1 MMPNVTRG
9 GRMAGLVMYLAG
21 PGRTN
26 EHTNPQLIAGHDMV
40 TFAVEPGQ
48 TLSADDAL
56 DIANILDFSRKQHG
70 TRVQVSEREFDEASG
85 EYVTTGKKD
94 AHVWHASLSLKADEG
109 ELTAEKWAEIAHD
122 FVEKMGFIDPEGAK
136 TSRWAAIHHGTS
148 KNGNDHIHIA
158 VQLVREDGT
167 KADVRH
173 DFKRAQRVSN
183 EIEKKHGLT
192 VLASREHQYG
202 ISGDKP
208 AELARAQVR
217 DSGMTERAELRRR
230 ARTCLATASS
240 QVEYIRHL
248 HDLGVHVQPRF
259 AKDDRNTLVG
269 YRLAFPSTSKQNGG
283 DGRQI
288 WYSPSK
294 LDRSL
299 AWPRIEERYGDAG
312 RAEAVALMHQI
323 REKTVSQPV
332 KATEVHRFSAESY
345 EKLISGKVGPD
356 TMANIYARLSM
367 SMEKNAHGPLVRL
380 SDDFSR
386 VAWSM
391 RGHQLPS
398 EVLYQ
403 QRRGHHPGAQRASH
417 HPAQGRSGGA
427 GRLGQQW
434 LMATQVGRRGP
445 VKDWVSLLAQANR
458 IARIVTE
465 TNLTRERA
473 QLAGTLHS
481 TLTVAEVLCRDRA
494 SQAQKAMTPDQ
505 RAAQLRSKRGR
516 LEAEAYEEVQHAKAT
531 SVDKHAEL
539 TEAQKALTSAENATA
554 AAAQHHDALTM
565 EIRAALGGAVV
576 QDSRRGWEAD
586 VKALEAG
593 LLGRGRA
600 IQESDRVRQEVSSKW
615 GVPVG
620 ERVKPVKQQRSTNPF
635 TSGTSEVNA
644 LWSRWTDA
652 VTEKH
657 VPQRLDTLEIREAQA
672 ARDEAAKQRD
682 QAAAKVDAARQ
693 ASREADQSADMLR
706 QRHMRMSPHR
716 YLSDKEQ
723 AELAGLEG
731 RRHPSVYRAP
741 EAAQGPIISSG
752 RGKESGYER

>member
-1 MMPNVTRG
+1 
-9 GRMAGLVMYLAG
+9 MYLAG
-21 PGRTN
+21 PGRAN

-40 TFAVEPGQ
+40 TFAIEPGQ

-70 TRVQVSEREFDEASG
+70 TRVQVSEREFDEARG

-122 FVEKMGFIDPEGAK
+122 FVEKMGFIDPEGVK
-136 TSRWAAIHHGTS
+136 TSRWAAFHHGAS

-183 EIEKKHGLT
+183 EIEKEHGLT
-192 VLASREHQYG
+192 VLASREHEYG

-208 AELARAQVR
+208 AELARAQDR
-217 DSGMTERAELRRR
+217 DSGMTERVELRRR

-240 QVEYIRHL
+240 QGEYIRHL

-259 AKDDRNTLVG
+259 AKGDRNAIVG
-269 YRLAFPSTSKQNGG
+269 YRLAFPSTSKESGG
-283 DGRQI
+283 NGRQI

-323 REKTVSQPV
+323 REKTVSQPL
-332 KATEVHRFSAESY
+332 KATEVHGFSAESY

-356 TMANIYARLSM
+356 TMANIYARLSIGL
-367 SMEKNAHGPLVRL
+367 EKNAHDPLVRL

-391 RGHQLPS
+391 RGHQLPT

-403 QRRGHHPGAQRASH
+403 QRGGHHTGAQRASQQ
-417 HPAQGRSGGA
+417 PGQGRSGGA

-434 LMATQVGRRGP
+434 LMATQAGRRGP

-473 QLAGTLHS
+473 QLAQAMNRSLD
-481 TLTVAEVLCRDRA
+481 VAEVLCRERA
-494 SQAQKAMTPDQ
+494 PRTENTVTPEK
-505 RAAQLRSKRGR
+505 RAAQRSAQRVKELRGLMTQR
-516 LEAEAYEEVQHAKAT
+516 ETQDYAEVQDAKARSLESQT
-531 SVDKHAEL
+531 VVSKAHGELKAAKQAEVQAADRYGGLISVVRKEL
-539 TEAQKALTSAENATA
+539 GSE
-554 AAAQHHDALTM
+554 
-565 EIRAALGGAVV
+565 VV
-576 QDSRRGWEAD
+576 QDARRGREAD
-586 VKALEAG
+586 VKVFDAG
-593 LLGRGRA
+593 LLSRGRA
-600 IQESDRVRQEVSSKW
+600 MQESDAIRRELASRWDVS
-615 GVPVG
+615 VG
-620 ERVKPVKQQRSTNPF
+620 ERVKPQKQRSTNPF
-635 TSGTSEVNA
+635 TSSTSEVDG

-652 VTEKH
+652 VVDKH
-657 VPQRLDTLEIREAQA
+657 APQRLDTPEIREAQA
-672 ARDEAAKQRD
+672 ARDKAAEHRD
-682 QAAAKVDAARQ
+682 QALAQVDEAKQ
-693 ASREADQSADMLR
+693 ASHQAEQRAEMLK
-706 QRHMRMSPHR
+706 QRHLRTAPYT
-716 YLSDKEQ
+716 YLTGAEQ
-723 AELAGLEG
+723 AELARLEG
-731 RRHPSVYRAP
+731 RRDPKQYQAP
-741 EAAQGPIISSG
+741 QQAQGPRPGVGSTRDQG
-752 RGKESGYER
+752 AGYEG